1 MYILLFPALAWG
13 GCLTFICEFA
23 KWFCLKIGYLKLN
36 KSNLTYANFF
46 KNKLNEIKNRIIY
59 IYSHAHMY
67 KSIHLDIYTYM
78 YIDMSIIK
86 NSKIVNNIIIKN
98 KFLLKNQK

>member
-1 MYILLFPALAWG
+1 M
-13 GCLTFICEFA
+13 
-23 KWFCLKIGYLKLN
+23 
-36 KSNLTYANFF
+36 
-46 KNKLNEIKNRIIY
+46 
-59 IYSHAHMY
+59 H

>member
-1 MYILLFPALAWG
+1 M
-13 GCLTFICEFA
+13 
-23 KWFCLKIGYLKLN
+23 KIGYLKLN

-46 KNKLNEIKNRIIY
+46 KNKLNEIKNKVIY
-59 IYSHAHMY
+59 IYSHTYMH